1 VGLTVFSRRG
11 GALRPKKARDGFGV
25 DPAAGSEAWSA
36 AWPAVEL

>member
-25 DPAAGSEAWSA
+25 DLLPGRKPDPRLDLPSS
-36 AWPAVEL
+36 